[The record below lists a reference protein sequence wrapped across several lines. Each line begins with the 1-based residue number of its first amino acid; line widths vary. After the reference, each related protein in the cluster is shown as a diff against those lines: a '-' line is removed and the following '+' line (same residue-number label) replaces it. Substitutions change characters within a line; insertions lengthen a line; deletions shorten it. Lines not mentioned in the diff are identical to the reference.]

1 MQQFDVCRL
10 KSPAT
15 GLVLILQ
22 HDIVD
27 DLSTRIV
34 APLSDKPHR
43 HLIERLRLPVV
54 LDGNRFV
61 VQLDR
66 MAAINRQAIGDRV
79 GNLAS
84 EEQRVKNA
92 LDLIFFGF

>member
-10 KSPAT
+10 NSPAS
-15 GLVLILQ
+15 GLVLLLQ
-22 HDIVD
+22 HDIID
-27 DLSTRIV
+27 ELSTRIV

-43 HLIERLRLPVV
+43 HLIERLRLPVD
-54 LDGNRFV
+54 LDGNRFI

-66 MAAINRQAIGDRV
+66 MAAINRQAIGEKV

-92 LDLIFFGF
+92 LELIFFGV